1 MIPADDRAR
10 ILAAIRRCYDD
21 LDARSI
27 TAVGALDARLLAL
40 QLTIEHDRLPRVL
53 VVGRRG
59 AGKSSLLNALCD
71 EHRAPVGAVEDTT
84 AHARRYTV
92 AIEQRIIEWIDTG
105 GLRAGG
111 ASEHRASMIV
121 EAMVNQPPECVL
133 YVHAASE
140 ADAGIDT
147 DLQDLRAALDAMQ
160 EHHARSPAVL
170 AVATRIDELDPPD
183 VTHPPFDDEQ
193 KQRNVGAAIRALRRA
208 FERHSIALVDALAV
222 NTWFSP
228 SDDLRWNLPALRTAI
243 LEHTPLAVGASSS
256 EARVLYHRV
265 SSALASTIA
274 RYGND
279 HSSSGSDT
287 AHREWLVATLRRLGP
302 VAARVGDRAER
313 EARSIVDS
321 PARWLRVGLGRVG
334 VRSIADA
341 VERRSLE
348 ALGARVIDAM
358 FDELDARPSQ
368 P

>member
-10 ILAAIRRCYDD
+10 ILAAVRRCYDE

-53 VVGRRG
+53 VAGRRG

-71 EHRAPVGAVEDTT
+71 EQRAPVGAVEDTT
-84 AHARRYTV
+84 AHARRYAV
-92 AIEQRIIEWIDTG
+92 EIDQRWIEWIDTG

-111 ASEHRASMIV
+111 ASEHRAAMII
-121 EAMVNQPPECVL
+121 EAIVNQPPELVL

-147 DLQDLRAALDAMQ
+147 DLEDLRAALEATQ
-160 EHHARSPAVL
+160 AAHARSPAVL
-170 AVATRIDELDPPD
+170 AIATRIDELDPPD

-208 FERHSIALVDALAV
+208 FDRHSIALADALAV
-222 NTWFSP
+222 NTWFSAT
-228 SDDLRWNLPALRTAI
+228 DDLRWNLPALRAAI
-243 LEHTPLAVGASSS
+243 LAHTPPAVGASSS

-274 RYGND
+274 RHAND
-279 HSSSGSDT
+279 GDDR
-287 AHREWLVATLRRLGP
+287 AHREWLVATLRRMGP
-302 VAARVGDRAER
+302 IAARVGDRAEL
-313 EARSIVDS
+313 AAQSLLDS

-358 FDELDARPSQ
+358 FDELDARPDRA
-368 P
+368 